1 MSTPVEPPSCA
12 PLLVEEPPDVEVESS
27 DGSPL
32 VEELLP
38 DDPDSSAVTEALVGM
53 PVENPVSERGPP
65 QAARTHGRR
74 RYQVRREGMT
84 HSL

>member
-12 PLLVEEPPDVEVESS
+12 PLLVDEPPAVDAESS

-32 VEELLP
+32 VEELLL
-38 DDPDSSAVTEALVGM
+38 DEPDSSAATEALVGM
-53 PVENPVSERGPP
+53 PVANPVSDRGPP

-74 RYQVRREGMT
+74 RCQVRREGMT
-84 HSL
+84 RSL